1 MEALIKLMVL
11 LEWKTSRLFQEL
23 LHIHLTIAAFNKVN
37 HCFRLRFLTFSSKKT
52 HDCMQRNVL
61 DTRAV
66 EHIRLVFVSKV
77 LSPQWKVSMHY
88 YTITEQPRSNVRLKM
103 RACDW
108 LVCMTSS
115 YILHPALS
123 SMDSFS
129 LCFSF
134 FPITPELWIYLTAL
148 WFFYSVPYVLKR
160 TLLQILVKL
169 TVSTLCNR
177 ALNFLWP

>member
-1 MEALIKLMVL
+1 MHFPQSCVYCQAPMEALIKLMVL

-23 LHIHLTIAAFNKVN
+23 LHIHLTIAAFNKVK
-37 HCFRLRFLTFSSKKT
+37 HCFCLRFLTFSSKKT

-61 DTRAV
+61 HTRAV

-115 YILHPALS
+115 YILHSALS
-123 SMDSFS
+123 SVDSFS

-148 WFFYSVPYVLKR
+148 CFF
-160 TLLQILVKL
+160 
-169 TVSTLCNR
+169 TV
-177 ALNFLWP
+177 FLMF

>member
-1 MEALIKLMVL
+1 
-11 LEWKTSRLFQEL
+11 
-23 LHIHLTIAAFNKVN
+23 
-37 HCFRLRFLTFSSKKT
+37 
-52 HDCMQRNVL
+52 MQRNVL

>member
-1 MEALIKLMVL
+1 MHFPQSCVYCQTPMEALIKLMPL

-52 HDCMQRNVL
+52 TTHDCMQRNVL
-61 DTRAV
+61 HTRAV

-115 YILHPALS
+115 YILHSALS

-134 FPITPELWIYLTAL
+134 FPMKEMVFRSSL
-148 WFFYSVPYVLKR
+148 
-160 TLLQILVKL
+160 IL
-169 TVSTLCNR
+169 
-177 ALNFLWP
+177 

>member
-1 MEALIKLMVL
+1 MFCL
-11 LEWKTSRLFQEL
+11 LELSRAFSTELCVLSDTNGGFDKVDGTARMKDQPSISGAPAHSSDNSCLQQGKSLFSPQISYLFQQ
-23 LHIHLTIAAFNKVN
+23 
-37 HCFRLRFLTFSSKKT
+37 KT

-61 DTRAV
+61 HTRAV

-115 YILHPALS
+115 YILHSALS

-134 FPITPELWIYLTAL
+134 FPMKEMVFRSSLML
-148 WFFYSVPYVLKR
+148 
-160 TLLQILVKL
+160 
-169 TVSTLCNR
+169 
-177 ALNFLWP
+177 